1 MFLICIVLILQMK
14 PTRENVL
21 GKFVCDD
28 YAIIDSNLNISEPM
42 VLMNL
47 CGVDMS
53 MWNDILEYS
62 LTEHE
67 IRIVNETVSQCM
79 LL

>member
-1 MFLICIVLILQMK
+1 MK